1 MILNRMNA
9 MSNNKNQEPHKMP
22 TVGLDE
28 SHLSPYA
35 KAIYWIKTINKQG
48 HILMG
53 YAPPL
58 LRFLTDIDNLRT
70 YTSYYILRK
79 DMLGQG
85 HNRHFIPASIMLKVP
100 YYLNNPIA
108 ILSSTPNATRKGFVF
123 VTDLQYKGNP
133 IIIAMHKE
141 KPNNSELLTMISCYD
156 KKIDD
161 FQKFLNYNILCWNY
175 ERSEKFEQMWDGI
188 LDLPK
193 HIYPTKDFGKQQRA
207 VFRTEP
213 VLDSLSPLH
222 QASHLLSQDTRPL
235 FVDYDKTERYL
246 SQAFPDLSV
255 NPNLYLD
262 AETVQAAREWTR
274 LYAPMTRTE
283 AQNALLPIYSQFMP
297 TDNTAQQAMQQQ
309 ITTELQTIYDPR
321 RFITGADLPLF
332 QQKAQQF
339 SEEYQQNRPLS
350 KEEAINALN
359 AVLAEFYP
367 IGTAE
372 YQCGSETV
380 QKTVEKAYSNNKPIT
395 MPKVESIR
403 EQTQQLNQQI
413 TRTPPEKE
421 PPKDKGDGGR
431 ER

>member
-1 MILNRMNA
+1 MAAIQNEFNI
-9 MSNNKNQEPHKMP
+9 MSNNKKQEPHKMP

-28 SHLSPYA
+28 SPLSPYA
-35 KAIYWIKTINKQG
+35 KAIAWIKTINKQG

-58 LRFLTDIDNLRT
+58 LRVLTDIDNLRT

-85 HNRHFIPASIMLKVP
+85 HNKHFIPASIMLKVP

-108 ILSSTPNATRKGFVF
+108 ILSSTPNATKKGFVF
-123 VTDLQYKGNP
+123 ITDLQYKGNP

-156 KKIDD
+156 KRIGDV
-161 FQKFLNYNILCWNY
+161 QKFLNYDILCWDY
-175 ERSEKFEQMWDGI
+175 SKAERFEQMWDGI

-246 SQAFPDLSV
+246 SQYFSDMSV
-255 NPNLYLD
+255 NPDLYQD
-262 AETVQAAREWTR
+262 AEQVKATREWTQQ
-274 LYAPMTRTE
+274 YAPMTRKE
-283 AQNALLPIYSQFMP
+283 AEQVLLPVYAQFMP
-297 TDNTAQQAMQQQ
+297 SDNVALQVMQQQ
-309 ITTELQTIYDPR
+309 VITELKTIYDPR
-321 RFITGADLPLF
+321 NFITGEDLPAF
-332 QQKAQQF
+332 YQKAQQF
-339 SEEYQQNRPLS
+339 AKEYHEKQLLS
-350 KEEAINALN
+350 KEKALSALN
-359 AVLAEFYP
+359 DIAAEFYT
-367 IGTAE
+367 GAE
-372 YQCGSETV
+372 YQSCI
-380 QKTVEKAYSNNKPIT
+380 A
-395 MPKVESIR
+395 
-403 EQTQQLNQQI
+403 LNQQRVEEIYAAGKSI
-413 TRTPPEKE
+413 TMQNIHQARNNHKERQQQPHNLPEQS
-421 PPKDKGDGGR
+421 KDKGER